1 MPKPTQVQLESKFGY
16 IDRLNI
22 IMLIPR
28 KVKYRKHF
36 RGKMRGTASRGLDL
50 VFGNIGLK
58 AQSRAWISSRQIEA
72 ARRALT
78 RKIKREGQVWIRIF
92 PDKAVSKQPDET
104 AMGGGKGSVDHYV
117 AVVLP
122 GQILFEIDG
131 VEEKLAR
138 EALKLA
144 GDKLSVK
151 TKIISKL

>member
-1 MPKPTQVQLESKFGY
+1 
-16 IDRLNI
+16 
-22 IMLIPR
+22 MLIPR